1 MDVRHHR
8 ERACPRTP
16 SADQVEEF
24 HQNLRDARVDAIVLP
39 DARPE
44 APALLTSLT
53 AVFGAPTHTGGVYVW
68 DVREVTDG
76 AG

>member
-1 MDVRHHR
+1 MSDIT
-8 ERACPRTP
+8 ESGPAQGAPT
-16 SADQVEEF
+16 ADQVDQF
-24 HQNLRDARVDAIVLP
+24 RDDLRAARVDAVVLP

-53 AVFGAPTHTGGVYVW
+53 VGRSASRRTPGASTSGTC
-68 DVREVTDG
+68 REVTDG

>member
-1 MDVRHHR
+1 MD
-8 ERACPRTP
+8 AD
-16 SADQVEEF
+16 ADQVAEF
-24 HQNLRDARVDAIVLP
+24 RDDLRAARVDAIVLP

-53 AVFGAPTHTGGVYVW
+53 PVFGEPTHTGGVYVW

>member
-1 MDVRHHR
+1 MPD
-8 ERACPRTP
+8 P
-16 SADQVEEF
+16 DQVAQF
-24 HQNLRDARVDAIVLP
+24 RDDLRAARVDAVVLP

-44 APALLTSLT
+44 APVLLTSLT
-53 AVFGAPTHTGGVYVW
+53 SAFGDPAHTGGVYVW